1 MRIWGRLPSPISG
14 QPPIWV
20 EVTTDANG
28 MNDGVRLTNLA
39 QCLLLNLGE
48 DPFFSTFG
56 INAQQS
62 VATQI
67 FPDFYT
73 YQTQAAFQ
81 QYFALLTI
89 RKRTLPTPTYDINA
103 ITHSGAI
110 IQESIPT

>member
-1 MRIWGRLPSPISG
+1 VRTWGRING
-14 QPPIWV
+14 IWT

-28 MNDGVRLTNLA
+28 FNDEVWLVTLA

-48 DPFFSTFG
+48 DPFFSTYG

-73 YQTQAAFQ
+73 YQTRAAFQ
-81 QYFALLTI
+81 QYFALLTVTKLT
-89 RKRTLPTPTYDINA
+89 RPTPTYNITA

-110 IQESIPT
+110 LTDSIPT